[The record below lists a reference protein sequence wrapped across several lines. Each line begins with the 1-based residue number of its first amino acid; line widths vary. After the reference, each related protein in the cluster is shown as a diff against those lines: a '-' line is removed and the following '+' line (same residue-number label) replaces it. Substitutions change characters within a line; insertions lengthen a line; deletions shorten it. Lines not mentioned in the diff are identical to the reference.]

1 MKTNNL
7 YEANIELSKISE
19 DTYSYVLEE
28 AGTITQKGLEKTV
41 DDIRNELIKNAL
53 NIEKIIGNPI
63 RIDYTIELR

>member
-1 MKTNNL
+1 MKTNSL
-7 YEANIELSKISE
+7 YEANIELNKISE

-53 NIEKIIGNPI
+53 NIVKIIDNTI
-63 RIDYTIELR
+63 RIDYTI